1 MLTACSSTNDEA
13 GADTPITIRVAHGY
27 FNDSVEHEVLEETAD
42 SIRERTDGQ
51 LDLSVFSD
59 NQLGTNADVVE
70 QAVSGGDLIVF
81 VDASGAAEQ
90 GVPEMGILSGPWLF
104 DDVEQANEFS
114 KSELFGEW
122 TETLASE
129 ANLRILALNWFDAPR
144 DIIGNA
150 PYTTPESLNG
160 TKLRLPPLD
169 AWVQTFSPLGVTPT
183 NLTYG
188 ETYGALQQGVV
199 DGAESSP
206 NAIYAAKWH
215 EVAKHLT
222 RTGHIRPWLGY
233 AMGNDAFMNLSKEHQ
248 QILVEEFQAAGEE
261 AAQRHAD
268 LTEENIQAMKDGG
281 VQVHEI
287 DVAAFRE
294 IAEEFYANSP
304 NWEPG
309 LVDEVR
315 AAAGDS

>member
-1 MLTACSSTNDEA
+1 
-13 GADTPITIRVAHGY
+13 
-27 FNDSVEHEVLEETAD
+27 
-42 SIRERTDGQ
+42 
-51 LDLSVFSD
+51 
-59 NQLGTNADVVE
+59 
-70 QAVSGGDLIVF
+70 
-81 VDASGAAEQ
+81 
-90 GVPEMGILSGPWLF
+90 MGILSGPWLF